1 MTKLLIA
8 DDHPFIVAGLQSIL
22 RETDFEIIATL
33 SRGDTVLDEISRL
46 RPDIVVLDMQ
56 MPGRTGLEVLRVLR
70 NRGDMRPVVL
80 LTASLNDSA
89 ILDALALGVQG
100 IVLKEGAHALLID
113 CLEAV
118 RAGRKWIDQSV
129 LQRAL
134 ELSDNGGRRSP
145 LARLTEREKAIVG
158 LVAQG
163 RRNREVAS
171 ELGMSEGTVK
181 VYLHRV
187 YAKLGVDTRT
197 ELAILVRDQG

>member
-134 ELSDNGGRRSP
+134 ELSDKGGARSP